1 LDAQTTPAIVV
12 VGSTMIDLVAYA
24 DRLPDT
30 GETVV
35 GNRFDLGF
43 GGKGA
48 NQSVM
53 ARLLGA
59 DVWMVNS
66 VGTDSYGD
74 MTLENFAKY
83 GVDTAHVLRAEGS
96 SGVAPIWVEPDGS
109 NRIIIIP
116 GANHAMTVT
125 QAANAVAAIDATVV
139 VGQLEIPQDVTR
151 AGFAT
156 ARARGAVTVLNPAPA
171 AALELGLL
179 AETDWLIPNE
189 VEFAMLTG
197 RPATDDGALIE
208 FAAETGTRLV
218 VTLGEEGVALVTG
231 DGRVEHV
238 AAPKVDAADTTG
250 AGDAFVGAFAYGLA
264 AGLGDAVAV
273 RLGIRCASDSV
284 TRLGTQ
290 SSFPDPDA
298 SAAILAAVITAG

>member
-1 LDAQTTPAIVV
+1 
-12 VGSTMIDLVAYA
+12 MIDLVAYA
-24 DRLPDT
+24 DRLPET

-35 GNRFDLGF
+35 GNSFALGF

-53 ARLLGA
+53 TRLLGA

-83 GVDTAHVLRAEGS
+83 GIDTTHVSRSEGS

-116 GANHAMTVT
+116 GANHAMTVN
-125 QAANAVAAIDATVV
+125 QASEALAALDPAVV
-139 VGQLEIPQDVTR
+139 VGQLEIPQAVTQ
-151 AGFAT
+151 AGFAA
-156 ARARGAVTVLNPAPA
+156 ARTKGAITVLNPAPA
-171 AALELGLL
+171 AELEPGLL

-189 VEFAMLTG
+189 VEFAMLTR
-197 RPATDDGALIE
+197 RPATDEQALAD
-208 FAAETGTRLV
+208 FAATTGTRLV
-218 VTLGEEGVALVTG
+218 VTLGGQGVVMVTDEGQIQ
-231 DGRVEHV
+231 RF
-238 AAPKVDAADTTG
+238 AAPPVDAADTTG

-264 AGLGDAVAV
+264 AGLDDATAV

-290 SSFPDPDA
+290 SSFPDREA
-298 SAAILAAVITAG
+298 SAAILDEIRSGG